1 MRLRA
6 GYHRCPRARSLARGG
21 SVARHDTVLCPA
33 GCSATKHLA
42 HFESTTGRLW
52 CAGHLAG
59 AEPQPLDTPSIGIF
73 TASRGAELGGL
84 DGGRLGSDQ
93 SYGPPMGDSGTRR
106 VHQFSARDPSCARA
120 DMADVSVGHR
130 RHRSPGRTEFQ
141 GLSDG
146 PPAGSLRIVTDGAR
160 LRRHR
165 LGLRLRVGSV
175 HGPRLSVF
183 ALDGLDGR
191 SCLGGS
197 VVADAEPLCHHGGA
211 HGRSVDP
218 IRRTQT
224 LVLVPGKRTRPGA
237 AHGKKGR
244 SWPARGG
251 RVKWRVG
258 EMRYLLY
265 FLIGGAVVSLTTWF
279 VSLGRSWVAA
289 FVSTFPALTVLTF
302 ILIYWNG
309 GVAETVPY

>member
-1 MRLRA
+1 M
-6 GYHRCPRARSLARGG
+6 
-21 SVARHDTVLCPA
+21 
-33 GCSATKHLA
+33 
-42 HFESTTGRLW
+42 
-52 CAGHLAG
+52 
-59 AEPQPLDTPSIGIF
+59 
-73 TASRGAELGGL
+73 
-84 DGGRLGSDQ
+84 SDQ

-175 HGPRLSVF
+175 HGTRLSVF

-197 VVADAEPLCHHGGA
+197 VVADTEPLCDHGGA
-211 HGRSVDP
+211 CGRSVDP

-224 LVLVPGKRTRPGA
+224 LVLVILVHREKDASRPGTHQMGA
-237 AHGKKGR
+237 
-244 SWPARGG
+244 WGG
-251 RVKWRVG
+251 RVPWVKAPSWRREARG
-258 EMRYLLY
+258 KAARL
-265 FLIGGAVVSLTTWF
+265 GGP
-279 VSLGRSWVAA
+279 RE
-289 FVSTFPALTVLTF
+289 
-302 ILIYWNG
+302 G
-309 GVAETVPY
+309 G